1 MYYSHKMSSQIYV
14 RFFETFLIPLSLNI
28 GSDKNRHKNPQQKSI
43 ITVFQ
48 SPILKPEHY
57 AHNPIFCN
65 SVSKLFSG
73 FQFWT
78 FLKMSIFHF
87 PSDFFLRKNKE

>member
-1 MYYSHKMSSQIYV
+1 V
-14 RFFETFLIPLSLNI
+14 RFFETNLLPLSLNI
-28 GSDKNRHKNPQQKSI
+28 GSDKNRHKNPQKKSI
-43 ITVFQ
+43 ITFFLNAN
-48 SPILKPEHY
+48 LKPEHY
-57 AHNPIFCN
+57 AHKPIFCN

-87 PSDFFLRKNKE
+87 PFDFLEPNS